1 MSGPLASVIVP
12 VYNVEPYLAQCVA
25 SLRGQTCPDLE
36 IILVDDGSTDGSGL
50 LCDGFAREDPRIR
63 VIHKANGG
71 LSSARNAGLDRARGT
86 YIYFV
91 DSDDWAERD
100 MVAESAKIMERWGCG
115 QCAWGNSVV
124 EEGKADRYWGRRRPL
139 TLRFP
144 TPERRGRFLCQW
156 LLAYR
161 LGWSVWS
168 RVFRRDVIER
178 YGLRFQDEREIGAED
193 LDFTF
198 RYLARCGSLRYLPR
212 SLYAYRQRP
221 DSIMHTGTLQRRT
234 ACMLRMVRRQEEL
247 LSGEALFRRFYVY
260 GGVILAG
267 TLDNFIKD
275 QPVEA
280 GLAQALDC
288 FRSGEDW
295 DYLRAQA
302 ALALENRAEIRRWCG
317 WRLGGRVCAFYQYVL
332 DQDPGPLRRWD
343 RVYRCYDT
351 LRDAKSRLLY
361 RR

>member
-1 MSGPLASVIVP
+1 MRISVIVP
-12 VYNVEPYLAQCVA
+12 VYNVSAYLGRCMRSLLAQTFQD
-25 SLRGQTCPDLE
+25 RE
-36 IILVDDGSTDGSGL
+36 ILLVDDGSTDGSGL
-50 LCDGFAREDPRIR
+50 LCDGFAREDPRIQ

-71 LSSARNAGLDRARGT
+71 LSSARNAGLDRACGT

-212 SLYAYRQRP
+212 ALYAYRQRP

-234 ACMLRMVRRQEEL
+234 ACMLRMVRRQEEGLRGSGFSEPFYLYGGTALAAL
-247 LSGEALFRRFYVY
+247 LWSFTAREPAAEALARAV
-260 GGVILAG
+260 
-267 TLDNFIKD
+267 
-275 QPVEA
+275 
-280 GLAQALDC
+280 
-288 FRSGEDW
+288 RSLEGSGDW
-295 DYLRAQA
+295 DYLTAQA
-302 ALALENRAEIRRWCG
+302 RLADRAELRRWCG
-317 WRLGGRVCAFYQYVL
+317 RRLGDQAGGLFRYVL
-332 DQDPGPLRRWD
+332 TGDPTDYCRALAAQERFTALRAWKN
-343 RVYRCYDT
+343 RV
-351 LRDAKSRLLY
+351 LHG
-361 RR
+361 RRGEE